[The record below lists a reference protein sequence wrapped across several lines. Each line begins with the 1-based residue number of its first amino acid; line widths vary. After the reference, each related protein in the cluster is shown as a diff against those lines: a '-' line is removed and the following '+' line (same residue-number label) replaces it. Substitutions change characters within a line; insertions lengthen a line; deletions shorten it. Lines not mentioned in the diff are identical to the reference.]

1 MKDKRFPAKRN
12 NHSKTK
18 TQFNQ
23 TSMFPDNTE
32 DESLTDN
39 DLPTEP
45 IIIQRDVTID
55 KITEYYYDLVESF
68 KNGDPRIKATD
79 YIKALSEIARL
90 NNLYSQDTN
99 TNKPTTISFTLG

>member
-12 NHSKTK
+12 NNSKNSK

-23 TSMFPDNTE
+23 TSMFPD
-32 DESLTDN
+32 DPLTDN

-68 KNGDPRIKATD
+68 KNGDPRVKATD